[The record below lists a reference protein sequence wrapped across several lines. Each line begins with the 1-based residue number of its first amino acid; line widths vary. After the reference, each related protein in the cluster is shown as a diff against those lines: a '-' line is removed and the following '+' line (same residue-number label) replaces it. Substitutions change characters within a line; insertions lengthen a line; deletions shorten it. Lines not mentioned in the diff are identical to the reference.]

1 MLKILAHLAS
11 KVNFFRAFQIQQTN
25 LGTHHTSPRRRR
37 DRVQPSRAQRSRR
50 PRDEQTSPER
60 SRRSEGT
67 KRTRDRSEKSTERK
81 RIKAE
86 KVEFDD
92 PDLFTQSDPDV
103 PSTSSGRAHRALAR
117 KSSQSGDEI
126 KKTSKRLKKGEK
138 KLAIQIKNFKNHQ
151 ALMDLLSIFQC
162 GCEKFKSVVFHISH
176 NLEIKSYIVYKAIR
190 LI

>member
-11 KVNFFRAFQIQQTN
+11 KVNFFRAFQIQQKN
-25 LGTHHTSPRRRR
+25 LGTHHTSPRRRS
-37 DRVQPSRAQRSRR
+37 RVQPSRAQRSRR

-126 KKTSKRLKKGEK
+126 KKTSKRHQVKKGEK
-138 KLAIQIKNFKNHQ
+138 K
-151 ALMDLLSIFQC
+151 
-162 GCEKFKSVVFHISH
+162 ISH
-176 NLEIKSYIVYKAIR
+176 TNKKF
-190 LI
+190 